1 MVDIM
6 TSEQRSALMSRIR
19 SVDTKPELLVRRALH
34 AIGYRFRTHVRGLPG
49 RPDLVFTKRRAVI
62 FVHGCFWHRHGCKKT
77 YVPKVREE
85 FWGGKF
91 EANTSRDERNQSQLL
106 QSGWRVLIVWECEVE
121 SDNTLIDRII
131 AFLAAAH
138 HLTTRRRLPG
148 RRGNSR

>member
-6 TSEQRSALMSRIR
+6 TAEQRSALMRRIR
-19 SVDTKPELLVRRALH
+19 SVDTKPELFVRRTLH
-34 AIGYRFRTHVRGLPG
+34 AMGYRFRTHVRGLPG

-77 YVPKVREE
+77 YAPKVREE

-91 EANTSRDERNQSQLL
+91 AANTSRDERNQSQLV

-121 SDNTLIDRII
+121 SDNTLIDRMV
-131 AFLAAAH
+131 AFLGPPVF
-138 HLTTRRRLPG
+138 T
-148 RRGNSR
+148 